1 MFSGMVKLRLRGE
14 GGLFTAP
21 EVDVSHRRSLRTTNL
36 SRHLDCAACLAGRVP
51 CLLHHHSEA
60 QASCPSALLNG
71 DESAIEPPDSQ
82 GHHGEDSAGHRAGQ
96 PFQDISSP
104 QWRVAHQPEP
114 RPEQRPPSAVDF
126 PEDAPSDD
134 TFNSSFSFI
143 QQSLDS
149 ERSFWDECDCETSK
163 QSRTESAVVE
173 QSVFRNEDAESSR
186 IGSAEVPE
194 SDQPPGQSGKPQN
207 LLLDDDLLGVDL
219 DAPWHSGDRSF
230 AMTSHSR
237 DNMPDSDTEVTS
249 SLSVDSSDS
258 ASSSTSG
265 YESATP
271 SSDQRWDILMN
282 KCEGILQE
290 CLQENRTNSRI
301 ESMMFKLQRLQQ
313 KAVLDDDYDTAER
326 FSKKLDELMK
336 EKASLKPGLPSR
348 HPKVT
353 SFLERLR
360 TTIQS
365 ALRRTD
371 PECRPS
377 EESSESRVGAEQ
389 SREQLLQE
397 RELIQREMAE
407 LQLRLEELQK
417 RSLALE
423 EQLTQEELRLETVE
437 MEGTLLR
444 GCSPAQLQLIG
455 RALEDLIT
463 SKHRVQ
469 ISLSPVPSLTRLQE
483 QEQSLTS
490 SIKEATA
497 KVVMSQR
504 LGGSLRRKVSESET
518 QLLALHEAK
527 LAAISGSDF
536 STAKELKAEMRSVYE
551 ERDHLE
557 GLAKRLQTLSA
568 GSAHDLARMKE
579 QHSQLKKELQKREA
593 QYEQNLKENIVKYTE
608 FLEDRLH
615 SCGSP
620 ALERIWEADL
630 EACHLLLRGLQ
641 LHTPTY
647 SEPEDLPSPP
657 KPCPQVQPFSKM
669 EADCAMLTA
678 LGGCWGSEV
687 NLQNSEFTKKLEE
700 FLFCLEDGHP
710 EDLHSEA
717 VELTE
722 RCELISERLLSL
734 EEQLQTALQN
744 SDQDITVSLEKE
756 VQEVKATLQDML
768 SQLKKSA
775 FDEEEEEQEDEE
787 QFHDVEDGETLEV
800 EEDNYFSDSW
810 EI

>member
-1 MFSGMVKLRLRGE
+1 MPLENQPQREK

-21 EVDVSHRRSLRTTNL
+21 EVDVSRRTSLRTTNL

-51 CLLHHHSEA
+51 CLLHHDSEV
-60 QASCPSALLNG
+60 QVSCPSACLNG
-71 DESAIEPPDSQ
+71 DESANKPPTSQ
-82 GHHGEDSAGHRAGQ
+82 GHCGGDSAGHRAGQ
-96 PFQDISSP
+96 SFQDISHSRTSP
-104 QWRVAHQPEP
+104 QWRGAHQPDP
-114 RPEQRPPSAVDF
+114 RPEQISPSAVEC
-126 PEDAPSDD
+126 PEDTPSDD
-134 TFNSSFSFI
+134 IFNSSFSFI

-149 ERSFWDECDCETSK
+149 ERSFWDTHECESSK
-163 QSRTESAVVE
+163 PRTGSSVVE
-173 QSVFRNEDAESSR
+173 QSVLKNEDAESSR
-186 IGSAEVPE
+186 ISSADVLG
-194 SDQPPGQSGKPQN
+194 SDQLPGQSGKLQN
-207 LLLDDDLLGVDL
+207 LLLDDDLSRVNL
-219 DAPWHSGDRSF
+219 DTPWHRSDRHTSF

-271 SSDQRWDILMN
+271 SSDHRWDVLMN

-290 CLQENRTNSRI
+290 CLQENRTNSRV

-348 HPKVT
+348 HPRVT
-353 SFLERLR
+353 CFLEHLR

-377 EESSESRVGAEQ
+377 EEASESRVRAEQ

-407 LQLRLEELQK
+407 LQFRLEELQK
-417 RSLALE
+417 QSLALE
-423 EQLTQEELRLETVE
+423 EQLIQEELRLETVE

-444 GCSPAQLQLIG
+444 GCSPAQLHLTG

-469 ISLSPVPSLTRLQE
+469 ISLSPGPSITRLQE
-483 QEQSLTS
+483 QEQRLTS

-536 STAKELKAEMRSVYE
+536 NTAKELKAEMRSVYE

-568 GSAHDLARMKE
+568 GSAHDLAHMKE

-615 SCGSP
+615 SCRSP

-630 EACHLLLRGLQ
+630 EVCHLLLRGLQ
-641 LHTPTY
+641 LHTPTC
-647 SEPEDLPSPP
+647 SEPEDLPSSP
-657 KPCPQVQPFSKM
+657 KPCPQVQTFSKT

-717 VELTE
+717 VELIE

-744 SDQDITVSLEKE
+744 SDQDLTDILALPVC
-756 VQEVKATLQDML
+756 L
-768 SQLKKSA
+768 SVFTESC
-775 FDEEEEEQEDEE
+775 
-787 QFHDVEDGETLEV
+787 
-800 EEDNYFSDSW
+800 S
-810 EI
+810 

>member
-527 LAAISGSDF
+527 LAAIS
-536 STAKELKAEMRSVYE
+536 
-551 ERDHLE
+551 
-557 GLAKRLQTLSA
+557 
-568 GSAHDLARMKE
+568 
-579 QHSQLKKELQKREA
+579 
-593 QYEQNLKENIVKYTE
+593 EQNLKENIVKYTE

>member
-1 MFSGMVKLRLRGE
+1 MFSGMVKLRLRTE

-21 EVDVSHRRSLRTTNL
+21 EVDVSRRTSLRAANL

-51 CLLHHHSEA
+51 CLLHHDSEV
-60 QASCPSALLNG
+60 QASCPSACLNG
-71 DESAIEPPDSQ
+71 DESAIKPPTSQ
-82 GHHGEDSAGHRAGQ
+82 GHCGGDSAGHRAGQ
-96 PFQDISSP
+96 SFQDISSP
-104 QWRVAHQPEP
+104 QWRGAHQREP
-114 RPEQRPPSAVDF
+114 RPEQIAPSALQC

-149 ERSFWDECDCETSK
+149 ERSFWDVSECESSK
-163 QSRTESAVVE
+163 PRTGSTLVE
-173 QSVFRNEDAESSR
+173 QSVFKNEDAESSR
-186 IGSAEVPE
+186 IGSADVPA
-194 SDQPPGQSGKPQN
+194 SDQLPGQSGKPQN
-207 LLLDDDLLGVDL
+207 LLLDDDLLGVNL
-219 DAPWHSGDRSF
+219 DAPWHGGERHTSF
-230 AMTSHSR
+230 AMTSHFR

-271 SSDQRWDILMN
+271 SSDQRWDVLMN

-326 FSKKLDELMK
+326 FSKKLDELVK

-348 HPKVT
+348 HPRVT
-353 SFLERLR
+353 CFLERLR

-377 EESSESRVGAEQ
+377 EEASENRVGAEP

-417 RSLALE
+417 RGLALE

-444 GCSPAQLQLIG
+444 GCSPAQLHLTGQ
-455 RALEDLIT
+455 ALEDLIT

-469 ISLSPVPSLTRLQE
+469 ISLSPGPSITRLQE
-483 QEQSLTS
+483 QEQRLTS

-568 GSAHDLARMKE
+568 GSAHDLAHMKE

-641 LHTPTY
+641 LHTPTC
-647 SEPEDLPSPP
+647 SESEDLPSPP
-657 KPCPQVQPFSKM
+657 KPCPQVQAFSKT

-710 EDLHSEA
+710 EDLRGEA

-744 SDQDITVSLEKE
+744 SDQDLTDILALPVCLRVYTESR
-756 VQEVKATLQDML
+756 
-768 SQLKKSA
+768 S
-775 FDEEEEEQEDEE
+775 
-787 QFHDVEDGETLEV
+787 
-800 EEDNYFSDSW
+800 
-810 EI
+810 

>member
-1 MFSGMVKLRLRGE
+1 MRTE

-21 EVDVSHRRSLRTTNL
+21 EVDVSRRRSLRTTNL

-51 CLLHHHSEA
+51 CLLHHDSDV
-60 QASCPSALLNG
+60 QASCPSACLNG
-71 DESAIEPPDSQ
+71 DESAIKPPTSQ
-82 GHHGEDSAGHRAGQ
+82 GHCGGDSAGHRAGQ
-96 PFQDISSP
+96 SFQDISSP
-104 QWRVAHQPEP
+104 QWRGAH
-114 RPEQRPPSAVDF
+114 EQISPSAVEC
-126 PEDAPSDD
+126 PEDTPSDD

-149 ERSFWDECDCETSK
+149 ERSFWDTSECESSK
-163 QSRTESAVVE
+163 PRTGSTVVE
-173 QSVFRNEDAESSR
+173 QSVFKNEDTESSQ
-186 IGSAEVPE
+186 IGSADVPGA
-194 SDQPPGQSGKPQN
+194 DQLPGQSGKPQN
-207 LLLDDDLLGVDL
+207 LLLDDDLLGINL
-219 DAPWHSGDRSF
+219 DAPWHRSDRHMSF
-230 AMTSHSR
+230 GMTSRSR

-271 SSDQRWDILMN
+271 SSDQRWDVFMN

-290 CLQENRTNSRI
+290 CLQENHTNSRI

-348 HPKVT
+348 HPRVT
-353 SFLERLR
+353 CFLERLR
-360 TTIQS
+360 TTIHS
-365 ALRRTD
+365 ALRRMDPDCTVWVVDHSQHCSNTD
-371 PECRPS
+371 VVC
-377 EESSESRVGAEQ
+377 V
-389 SREQLLQE
+389 L
-397 RELIQREMAE
+397 QREMAG
-407 LQLRLEELQK
+407 LQLRLEVLQK

-423 EQLTQEELRLETVE
+423 EQLTQEELQLETME

-444 GCSPAQLQLIG
+444 GYSPAQLHLTG
-455 RALEDLIT
+455 RVLEDLIT

-469 ISLSPVPSLTRLQE
+469 ISLSPGPSITRLQE
-483 QEQSLTS
+483 QEQRLTS

-504 LGGSLRRKVSESET
+504 LGSSLRRKVSESET
-518 QLLALHEAK
+518 QLLALHEVK

-536 STAKELKAEMRSVYE
+536 STAKELKTEMRSVYE

-568 GSAHDLARMKE
+568 GSAHDLAHMKE

-608 FLEDRLH
+608 LLEDRLH

-641 LHTPTY
+641 LHTPTC
-647 SEPEDLPSPP
+647 SEPEDLPSPA
-657 KPCPQVQPFSKM
+657 KPCPQVQTFSKT

-710 EDLHSEA
+710 EDLHGEA
-717 VELTE
+717 VELIE

-734 EEQLQTALQN
+734 EEQLLTALQN
-744 SDQDITVSLEKE
+744 SDQDLTDILSLPKE

-768 SQLKKSA
+768 AQLKKSS
-775 FDEEEEEQEDEE
+775 FDEEEEEQEDKE